1 MPRRSLIAAGT
12 LVGLVGS
19 ALTVSAQ
26 AGSAPVRAGEVRSLA
41 AVQDAQA
48 RALVAAGMSPQAV
61 AAAWHAAGRAAPTPT
76 ASVSS
81 QQAIDAFGTG
91 SLLLPAGDMN
101 GDGVDEVL
109 DTRYHSEGSRGERLV
124 LFCRNGATGKARWR
138 KVIGPEPDH
147 VYFPGGQLLG
157 PKGLPGVVIVDIGGE
172 TSGQSTTV
180 SLRLLALDESGV
192 KFWSHRESGTIDA
205 STGAEKGLPFPIGL
219 ATFQNKAED
228 WLISRLDSP
237 GGDNAPVTLTPVRV
251 RGSDG
256 TIAHVGAKVTSPSG
270 SPGIAAVPDL
280 SGDGLADVVLVV
292 PGTGDGTGVFARRGA
307 DGSEIWTNTSL
318 TLNPGASATPV
329 GNVHASPDGSPDVD
343 DVAINTGP
351 PSGGGLGLPLPLPD
365 PTAPGDHGQVAL
377 LDGASGTQVW
387 ANDGDYAYPV
397 LQAGKPLKPS
407 VGVVTT
413 DVTSD
418 DTTTTTTATLVTYDD
433 AGKQIYSTSWKA
445 ETKTDASGDSAGLA
459 IVLPIGDFDGD
470 GSTDGF
476 VLVDVTSGDNIAS
489 FQTLFHG
496 ADGSPVKSGH
506 ADPLGGSTTGHGDDL
521 VVVKAHRGLTV
532 SVHKGADNT
541 ELFTTAVHHT
551 RGVRVGTALGAPLH
565 DTSSCA
571 DVLVA
576 GDGVRHAAVALLT
589 AKGKVQWVVRFD
601 PRTKDAGR
609 VFRPDTAPRIP
620 TCGGPP
626 TGA

>member
-12 LVGLVGS
+12 LVALTAS

-26 AGSAPVRAGEVRSLA
+26 AGSSPAASRAPSLTA
-41 AVQDAQA
+41 IQDMQA
-48 RALVAAGMSPQAV
+48 RALVAAGMSPAV
-61 AAAWHAAGRAAPTPT
+61 VTAAWRAAGRAAPTPT

-81 QQAIDAFGTG
+81 SAAIDAFGTG

-101 GDGVDEVL
+101 GDGIDEVL
-109 DTRYHSEGSRGERLV
+109 DTRYHAEGSRGERLV
-124 LFCRNGATGKARWR
+124 LFCRNGATGAVRWR
-138 KVIGPEPDH
+138 KVLGPDPDH
-147 VYFPGGQLLG
+147 VYLPGAQLLG
-157 PKGLPGVVIVDIGGE
+157 PKALPGVVIADIGGA
-172 TSGQSTTV
+172 SAGQSTTV
-180 SLRLLALDESGV
+180 SLRLLALDDTGV
-192 KFWSHRESGTIDA
+192 KFWSHSESGTIDA
-205 STGAEKGLPFPIGL
+205 STGAENHLPFPIGVD
-219 ATFQNKAED
+219 TFQTKAED
-228 WLISRLDSP
+228 WLIARMDSP

-251 RGSDG
+251 RGTDG
-256 TIAHVGAKVTSPSG
+256 TVAHVGAAVASPDG
-270 SPGIAAVPDL
+270 SPGIADVPDL

-292 PGTGDGTGVFARRGA
+292 PGSGDGTGVFARHGV
-307 DGSEIWTNTSL
+307 DGTPIWTNTSL

-329 GNVHASPDGSPDVD
+329 GDVHASPDGSPVVD
-343 DVAINTGP
+343 DVAINTGT

-397 LQAGKPLKPS
+397 LQAGKPLKPA

-413 DVTSD
+413 DITSD
-418 DTTTTTTATLVTYDD
+418 DTTTTATATLVTYDD

-445 ETKTDASGDSAGLA
+445 STKTDSSGDNSALA
-459 IVLPIGDFDGD
+459 LVLPIGDFDAD

-496 ADGSPVKSGH
+496 ADGTPVKSGRT
-506 ADPLGGSTTGHGDDL
+506 DPLGGSTTGHGDDL
-521 VVVKAHRGLTV
+521 VLVRTHHGLIV
-532 SVHKGADNT
+532 SVHKGADNS
-541 ELFTTAVHHT
+541 ELFRTKLHHT
-551 RGVRVGTALGAPLH
+551 RGVQVGTALGVPLH

-576 GDGVRHAAVALLT
+576 GDGSHHSAVGLLT

-601 PRTKDAGR
+601 PRTKDPGT
-609 VFRPDTAPRIP
+609 VFRPDTAPGIP
-620 TCGGPP
+620 AC
-626 TGA
+626 A